1 MPVLTVSDAA
11 KAIGHRSRSQLY
23 RLIDAGRLDSHIR
36 HQDGRRLLESDGL
49 AAAVRDATQQR
60 RTSVPVTQDCS
71 PADWQ
76 QVARICNSY
85 LGEHWGPRLGANSSG
100 SHSGYRFRTRWRAA
114 QRQSRATRQAA
125 VTDFSSSA
133 ALVATSTNPMRH
145 WVA

>member
-60 RTSVPVTQDCS
+60 RASVPATQHCA

-76 QVARICNSY
+76 QIARVCNSY
-85 LGEHWGPRLGANSSG
+85 LGEHWGPPPWSKQQWITLWISL
-100 SHSGYRFRTRWRAA
+100 
-114 QRQSRATRQAA
+114 Q
-125 VTDFSSSA
+125 D
-133 ALVATSTNPMRH
+133 ALAGWPE
-145 WVA
+145 AIEGDKAGCGD

>member
-36 HQDGRRLLESDGL
+36 HQAGRRLLESDGL

-85 LGEHWGPRLGANSSG
+85 LGEHWGPPPWSKQQWITLWISLQDALAGWPEAIEDDESG
-100 SHSGYRFRTRWRAA
+100 CG
-114 QRQSRATRQAA
+114 
-125 VTDFSSSA
+125 D
-133 ALVATSTNPMRH
+133 
-145 WVA
+145 